1 MTSFADSTLMINTNK
16 INQVL
21 EKLDDY
27 LISVNRILERRL
39 DNTVFYRPWFINGTD
54 LTRALYKPRVNIVL
68 KKIEPNDTELCF
80 IIIITLGEC
89 QTNKPYMFY
98 IKFSLPIEDEPEEIL
113 NNLKV
118 NFRLNFGVSTY
129 STFTK
134 AYIQHVLDVISNVV
148 DSINDIYTN
157 YNIVWAL
164 PLGFTVERYY
174 RNHGYAKTGI
184 AEYTNQTMRL
194 IPLPSLEQSV
204 PLEQGGPHYPMIQ
217 VDIFKPYCRVSQAQH
232 NVTTGEES
240 LFLTLTHDR
249 TVKSSSTK
257 FKHVYTY
264 SNIYH
269 AFTLG
274 YNSLLTKI

>member
-1 MTSFADSTLMINTNK
+1 MINTNK
-16 INQVL
+16 ISQVL

-27 LISVNRILERRL
+27 LISVNRILEHRL

-129 STFTK
+129 SSFTK
-134 AYIQHVLDVISNVV
+134 AYIQHVLDVISGFV
-148 DSINDIYTN
+148 DLANDVHPNNT
-157 YNIVWAL
+157 IVWAR
-164 PLGFTVERYY
+164 PLGFTVGRYY
-174 RNHGYAKTGI
+174 QNHGYAIGCNPNS
-184 AEYTNQTMRL
+184 AMRL
-194 IPLPSLEQSV
+194 IPLPSLKQGG

-217 VDIFKPYCRVSQAQH
+217 VDIFKPYH
-232 NVTTGEES
+232 NVTTGEEP
-240 LFLTLTHDR
+240 LFLTLTHD
-249 TVKSSSTK
+249 KY
-257 FKHVYTY
+257 KHVYTY

>member
-1 MTSFADSTLMINTNK
+1 MINTNK
-16 INQVL
+16 INQIL

-27 LISVNRILERRL
+27 LISVNRILEHRL
-39 DNTVFYRPWFINGTD
+39 DITVFYRPWFINGTD

-98 IKFSLPIEDEPEEIL
+98 IKFSLPIEDEPEMIL

-129 STFTK
+129 SSFTK

-148 DSINDIYTN
+148 DSANDVHPN
-157 YNIVWAL
+157 NSIVWAL
-164 PLGFTVERYY
+164 PLGVTVGQYY
-174 RNHGYAKTGI
+174 RNHGYTKTGI
-184 AEYTNQTMRL
+184 AEYTNQMMRL
-194 IPLPSLEQSV
+194 IPLPSLGE
-204 PLEQGGPHYPMIQ
+204 GGPHYTAIQ
-217 VDIFKPYCRVSQAQH
+217 VDIFKPYH
-232 NVTTGEES
+232 NVVTGEEP

-257 FKHVYTY
+257 HKHVYTY

-269 AFTLG
+269 AYTLG
-274 YNSLLTKI
+274 YNNLLTKI

>member
-1 MTSFADSTLMINTNK
+1 MISFASSTLMINTNK
-16 INQVL
+16 ISQVL

-98 IKFSLPIEDEPEEIL
+98 IKFSLPIEDEPKEIL

-129 STFTK
+129 SSFTK

-148 DSINDIYTN
+148 DSIDDIYTN

-194 IPLPSLEQSV
+194 IPLPSLEQGV

-217 VDIFKPYCRVSQAQH
+217 VDIFRPYH
-232 NVTTGEES
+232 NVTTGEEP

>member
-1 MTSFADSTLMINTNK
+1 MINTNK

-21 EKLDDY
+21 EKLDNY

-54 LTRALYKPRVNIVL
+54 LTRALYKPRVNIML

-113 NNLKV
+113 NNFKV

-134 AYIQHVLDVISNVV
+134 TYIQHVLDVISSFADSVSNSV
-148 DSINDIYTN
+148 DSNSINS
-157 YNIVWAL
+157 IVWAL

-174 RNHGYAKTGI
+174 QNHGYAKTGI

-194 IPLPSLEQSV
+194 IPLPSLEQSG
-204 PLEQGGPHYPMIQ
+204 PLEQGGLYYPMIQ

-232 NVTTGEES
+232 NVTTGEEP
-240 LFLTLTHDR
+240 LFSTLTHD
-249 TVKSSSTK
+249 KY
-257 FKHVYTY
+257 KHVYTY

-274 YNSLLTKI
+274 YNSLLTKV

>member
-1 MTSFADSTLMINTNK
+1 MTSFAGSTLMINTNN

-27 LISVNRILERRL
+27 LISVNRILEHRL

-98 IKFSLPIEDEPEEIL
+98 IKFSLPIEDEPEMIL
-113 NNLKV
+113 NNLKI

-129 STFTK
+129 SSFTK
-134 AYIQHVLDVISNVV
+134 RYIQHVLDVISNVV
-148 DSINDIYTN
+148 DSINDVHPN
-157 YNIVWAL
+157 NSIVWAL
-164 PLGFTVERYY
+164 PLGFTVGRYY
-174 RNHGYAKTGI
+174 QNHGYAKTGI
-184 AEYTNQTMRL
+184 AEYTNQTMCL
-194 IPLPSLEQSV
+194 IPLPSLGEDV
-204 PLEQGGPHYPMIQ
+204 PHYDTIQ
-217 VDIFKPYCRVSQAQH
+217 VDIFKPYY
-232 NVTTGEES
+232 NITPGEEP
-240 LFLTLTHDR
+240 LFLVKTHD
-249 TVKSSSTK
+249 KY
-257 FKHVYTY
+257 KHVYTY